1 MKVSNRR
8 NISIAFGIA
17 LLIVAADQITKY
29 LVTVW
34 IPLHSV
40 SEVVPG
46 FVNLVH
52 VRNPGAA
59 FGIFSDSQSILTRWF
74 FVCISIAAVTIIG
87 WLILTDEDTD
97 SYLLMGYALFVGGAL
112 GNLIDRIRFGA
123 VIDFL
128 ELYVNSFHWPAFN
141 VADSA
146 LCAGTALFFIH
157 VLSAKKHN
165 RPNA

>member
-8 NISIAFGIA
+8 NISMAFGIA
-17 LLIVAADQITKY
+17 LLIVVADQFTKY
-29 LVTVW
+29 LVTAW
-34 IPLHSV
+34 IPLHTV
-40 SEVVPG
+40 SEVIPG

-59 FGIFSDSQSILTRWF
+59 FGIFSDSQSMLTRWF
-74 FVCISIAAVTIIG
+74 FVCISIAAVMIIG
-87 WLILTDEDTD
+87 WLILTGEDTD
-97 SYLLMGYALFVGGAL
+97 TYLLVGYALFVGGAL

-123 VIDFL
+123 VVDFL

-146 LCAGTALFFIH
+146 LCVGTALFFIH
-157 VLSAKKHN
+157 VLTAKKRN
-165 RPNA
+165 GAEA